1 MDDREF
7 QKVADACLARVAKWL
22 ESLDPD
28 DADYST
34 ADGSV
39 TIEFPDGMKFIL
51 SRQSATNQI
60 WLAAAAHGYHYNYD
74 HARDA
79 WLDDKDNHDL
89 YARIAEL
96 VAEQVGHPIEFDT

>member
-7 QKVADACLARVAKWL
+7 SRVAEACLARVSKWL
-22 ESLDPD
+22 EGLDPD

-60 WLAAAAHGYHYNYD
+60 WLAAAAHGYHYDYD
-74 HARDA
+74 PASDA
-79 WLDDKDNHDL
+79 WRDDKDHHDL
-89 YARIAEL
+89 YERLAEL
-96 VAEQVGHPIEFDT
+96 VSEQVGHPIEFET

>member
-7 QKVADACLARVAKWL
+7 QNAADACLARVAKWL
-22 ESLDPD
+22 EGLDPD

-34 ADGSV
+34 SDGSV

-60 WLAAAAHGYHYNYD
+60 WLAAAAHGYHYDYD
-74 HARDA
+74 PASDA
-79 WLDDKDNHDL
+79 WRDDKDHHDL
-89 YARIAEL
+89 YARLAEL
-96 VAEQVGHPIEFDT
+96 VSEQVGHQIEFES

>member
-1 MDDREF
+1 MDEREF
-7 QKVADACLARVAKWL
+7 QNAADACLARVAKWL
-22 ESLDPD
+22 ENLDPD

-74 HARDA
+74 PVRKA
-79 WLDDKDNHDL
+79 WLDDKDHHEL

-96 VAEQVGHPIEFDT
+96 VSEQIGHPVEFES

>member
-7 QKVADACLARVAKWL
+7 QKAADSCLVRVAKWL
-22 ESLDPD
+22 EGLDPD
-28 DADYST
+28 DADYAT

-60 WLAAAAHGYHYNYD
+60 WLAAAAHGYHYDYD
-74 HARDA
+74 AARKT
-79 WLDDKDNHDL
+79 WLDDKDRHEL
-89 YARIAEL
+89 YPRIAEL
-96 VAEQVGHPIEFDT
+96 ISGQIGHRVEFDG